1 VVDPETQRHRVTRI
15 IAATRFPFVDQ
26 PETSWPDCYETV
38 LNDETKRFGL
48 LSPWGEVVYPSIV
61 ILNCEGG
68 VQELGTVELAEEVND
83 ERARLWR
90 FLSDS
95 ASIGRRVKKL
105 FIYVPCGL
113 EEKALGI
120 LEGEEIEYDGLR
132 GYDIVNGN
140 LKIYPIKTHDS
151 PDDHR

>member
-1 VVDPETQRHRVTRI
+1 VVDPETQRHRITRI

-26 PETSWPDCYETV
+26 PETSWPDCYETIV
-38 LNDETKRFGL
+38 NDETKRFGL
-48 LSPWGEVVYPSIV
+48 LSPWGEVIYPSIV
-61 ILNCEGG
+61 ILNCDGG
-68 VQELGTVELAEEVND
+68 VQELGMVELGDDVNE

-95 ASIGRRVKKL
+95 ASVGRRVKKL
-105 FIYVPCGL
+105 FIYVPRGI

-132 GYDIVNGN
+132 SYDVVDGKLDI
-140 LKIYPIKTHDS
+140 IPIKTHDS
-151 PDDHR
+151 PEDHR

>member
-1 VVDPETQRHRVTRI
+1 MVDPETKRHRVTRI

-26 PETSWPDCYETV
+26 PDTSWPDCYETIV
-38 LNDETKRFGL
+38 NDETKRFGL
-48 LSPWGEVVYPSIV
+48 LSPWGEVVYSSIV

-68 VQELGTVELAEEVND
+68 VQELGMVELAEDVTGA
-83 ERARLWR
+83 RARLWR

-95 ASIGRRVKKL
+95 ASVGRRVKKL

-120 LEGEEIEYDGLR
+120 LEGEDIEYDGLR
-132 GYDIVNGN
+132 GYGIAEGS

-151 PDDHR
+151 PEDHR